1 MKKGFTLIELL
12 ASIIIIGLLLIIT
25 IPSYIYIYNS
35 SKQTAY
41 NNKINS
47 LKINSLRYAEKIK
60 DEVQAD
66 ICINV
71 QIKELIKKGYIKSDY
86 KTKDALENPYTKNE
100 LEENLSVCY
109 CKSDNELKAFYAD
122 QFVNTKSYVKG
133 DQVKYND
140 KIYECM
146 SSYSYNGILADMEN
160 NKDKKTSDGYDET
173 GKERF
178 KNADCQG
185 YYNGEINLCISNG
198 TSLTS
203 DYLINHFFKLVEC

>member
-41 NNKINS
+41 NNKLSS
-47 LKINSLRYAEKIK
+47 LKINSLKYAEKIK
-60 DEVQAD
+60 DEVQSET
-66 ICINV
+66 CIDV
-71 QIKELIKKGYIKSDY
+71 QIKDLIQKGYIKSDY
-86 KTKDALENPYTKNE
+86 KTKDALENPYTKQE

-109 CKSDNELKAFYAD
+109 CTTNNELKAFYAD
-122 QFVNTKSYVKG
+122 TFDNTKSYVKG
-133 DQVKYND
+133 DQVKYNN

-146 SSYSYNGILADMEN
+146 SSYSYNGILSDMEN
-160 NKDKKTSDGYDET
+160 NKDKKQTDGYDEN

-178 KNADCQG
+178 NNADCQG
-185 YYNGEINLCISNG
+185 YYNGEINLCITSG
-198 TSLTS
+198 TSLTN
-203 DYLINHFFKLVEC
+203 DYLISKFFKLIEC